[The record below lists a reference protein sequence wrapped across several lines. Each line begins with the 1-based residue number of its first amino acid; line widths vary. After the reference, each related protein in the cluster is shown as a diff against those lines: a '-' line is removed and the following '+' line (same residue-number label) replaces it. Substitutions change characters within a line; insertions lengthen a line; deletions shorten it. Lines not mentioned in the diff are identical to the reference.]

1 MLVEIFCQIDDF
13 CKFFEK
19 ETQIKLIGN
28 EGKIG
33 RNRVLTT
40 SEILTIIIYYHS
52 SGFKNF
58 KIYYNTMIRGYLRD
72 AFSGLVSY
80 NRFIELR
87 QESMVLLMLFVKLN
101 GLSMCDGIS
110 IIDSCKLEVCNIR
123 REYSH
128 KVFKGIA
135 AKGKTSTG
143 WFYGFKLHLIINSVG
158 EIISIFIT
166 PGNVADNDP
175 HVLEKITDGIYG
187 KMLGDKGY
195 IGAFNQLYEKGIHLI
210 HKIRSNMK
218 NKLMN
223 MYDKLLLKKRGVV
236 ESVIDIL
243 KDECSLHSTKLRSM
257 TGLIA
262 QVCSAIIAYS
272 LRPTKP
278 AIFRSQIFI
287 SVD

>member
-19 ETQIKLIGN
+19 EANIKLIGS
-28 EGKIG
+28 EKKVG
-33 RNRVLTT
+33 RTRQLTT
-40 SEILTIIIYYHS
+40 SEILTIIVYFHA

-58 KIYYNTMIRGYLRD
+58 KTYYETMIRGYLRTD
-72 AFSGLVSY
+72 FSGSISY

-87 QESMVLLMLFVKLN
+87 QESMFLLMLFVKIK
-101 GLSMCDGIS
+101 GLGLCDGIS
-110 IIDSCKLEVCNIR
+110 IIDSCKLEVCNVR

-143 WFYGFKLHLIINSVG
+143 WFYGFKLHLIINSQG

-166 PGNVADNDP
+166 PGNVADNNP
-175 HVLEKITDGIYG
+175 EMLEKITQGIYG

-195 IGAFNQLYEKGIHLI
+195 IGAFEQLYEKGIHLI
-210 HKIRSNMK
+210 HRIRSNMK
-218 NKLMN
+218 NKLVN
-223 MYDKLLLKKRGVV
+223 MYDKLLLRKRGVV

-243 KDECSLHSTKLRSM
+243 KDEYSLQSTKLRSM
-257 TGLIA
+257 TA
-262 QVCSAIIAYS
+262 FVAHVCSAVIAYS
-272 LRPTKP
+272 LRPNKP
-278 AIFRSQIFI
+278 SIFRTKMLI
-287 SVD
+287 SID